1 MKNLIRLFHVGVLC
15 LALTLSSAFT
25 GFAHA
30 ASNAMPQFTLKSAL
44 DGSSVTSNGFN
55 GKVLLVIFFATWCPP
70 CVEEI
75 PSLIKLQSSF
85 SGNGFSVVALSVDQ
99 AGPDVVAR
107 LAKKKGI
114 NYPVLMADEKTM
126 HNFGG
131 VYGIPV
137 SFLVDREGD
146 VVKRYTGYEPYQVL
160 AKDIKSLLD

>member
-15 LALTLSSAFT
+15 LALTFSSAFT
-25 GFAHA
+25 GA
-30 ASNAMPQFTLKSAL
+30 AMGSTAMPQFNLKNAV
-44 DGSSVTSNGFN
+44 DGTTVASSGFT

-75 PSLIKLQSSF
+75 PSLIRLQKTY
-85 SGNGFSVVALSVDQ
+85 GENGFSVVALSVDQ
-99 AGPDVVAR
+99 AGPEVVAR
-107 LAKKKGI
+107 LAERKGI

-137 SFLVDREGD
+137 SFLVNREGN
-146 VVKRYTGYEPYQVL
+146 VVKKYTGYEPFPVL
-160 AKDIKSLLD
+160 AKDIKGILD